1 MFGEWRTCTYVVES
15 GRPAQDFAI
24 NHAEIKLWKKRLLL
38 FVVVVRGL
46 SRSRWC
52 WRKRRPGSR
61 CGRFSSR
68 GPTGNKYTPL
78 THPVLYHLHCE
89 YCSLNMIVTFFE
101 LAHWNHQSLLHVRSG
116 ESYHEKNV
124 IEHFDLL
131 GIPLWNQS
139 TFLEW
144 VWGFFTSI
152 FRRAIS
158 DNGLV
163 THYTR
168 SILVLISLKCTC
180 ILHFTNH

>member
-1 MFGEWRTCTYVVES
+1 MLKSNYGKGGFSCSSSSSGDYSGPGDAGGKGALGHDVGVV
-15 GRPAQDFAI
+15 PAGDPQGI
-24 NHAEIKLWKKRLLL
+24 STHRSLIL
-38 FVVVVRGL
+38 F
-46 SRSRWC
+46 SII
-52 WRKRRPGSR
+52 
-61 CGRFSSR
+61 
-68 GPTGNKYTPL
+68 Y
-78 THPVLYHLHCE
+78 
-89 YCSLNMIVTFFE
+89 IVNI
-101 LAHWNHQSLLHVRSG
+101 AHWIWLLYFLNLRIAHHQSLLHVRSG
-116 ESYHEKNV
+116 ESYHVKHF
-124 IEHFDLL
+124 IEHCDLL